1 MAFFGMAK
9 ILRIKG
15 LDTNNGENKNIVGV
29 MLILTGHIVW
39 RLVTRHRH
47 RAGALRLCLHAPNCL
62 KWWSIC
68 LYDKLPI

>member
-39 RLVTRHRH
+39 RLVTRQAQGRSP
-47 RAGALRLCLHAPNCL
+47 APMSSC
-62 KWWSIC
+62 S
-68 LYDKLPI
+68 KLS